1 MTDKIL
7 RTREVME
14 RTGLSRTTIWRK
26 VRAGK
31 FPAPLQLTENAVGW
45 PESRISKW
53 FEVVGGS
60 RAPLPA
66 DLDGFGNQHS
76 VLRRDH
82 LAPVLHHGGAASP
95 TTKAARSLHT
105 LQVRPERC

>member
-7 RTREVME
+7 RIREVME

-45 PESRISKW
+45 PDSRISKW
-53 FEVVGGS
+53 FEDLQAVNYAPS
-60 RAPLPA
+60 PDHKAPAAPLPA
-66 DLDGFGNQHS
+66 D
-76 VLRRDH
+76 V
-82 LAPVLHHGGAASP
+82 GAEATP
-95 TTKAARSLHT
+95 
-105 LQVRPERC
+105 